1 MNEINVSYDREI
13 FLIQKYGGVSKYFSN
28 LISKFSADSSF
39 GIKPHITFDRT
50 NNYHLKKAIS
60 IYKPQR
66 KFLQAS
72 TGWSTLS
79 TLGPVRELSSYW
91 AGGKCIRKPSEIFHA
106 TYYRPTKI
114 EMKYGKRLVVS
125 VHDFIPEKLGWTG
138 VRNPH
143 IGKEKL
149 VRKSDLVIC
158 VSHSTASDLM
168 KFYEISNSKIRVIHH
183 GVDLIETAVVK
194 LVPSRP
200 SVLYVGNRGGYKN
213 FEVLVEAM
221 KRAKALNID
230 LQLIT
235 AGAPLSNL
243 EISDNRELLQGNY
256 WVHSDYPSESELGM
270 LYSKS
275 TLHCVTSKME
285 GFGMTILESMAHATP
300 VVVSDI
306 DVFRE
311 VGGKAACYFNQDSSE
326 DLLEKILW
334 ALNNNN
340 YNSLSNGVLG
350 YAKQNTWDKVAQL
363 HAAAYESI
371 L

>member
-1 MNEINVSYDREI
+1 MNRINVTYDREI

-28 LISKFSADSSF
+28 LISKFSNDSSF
-39 GIKPHITFDRT
+39 GIKPHMTFDRT
-50 NNYHLKKAIS
+50 DNYHLKKTFS
-60 IYKPQR
+60 VFKPQR
-66 KFLQAS
+66 KFLQAN

-79 TLGPVRELSSYW
+79 TLGPVREYSSHW
-91 AGGKCIRKPSEIFHA
+91 AGGKCKREPSEIFHA
-106 TYYRPTKI
+106 TYYRPTNT

-125 VHDFIPEKLGWTG
+125 VHDFIPEKLGWNG

-158 VSHSTASDLM
+158 VSNATASDLM
-168 KFYEISNSKIRVIHH
+168 KFYGISNSKIRVIHH
-183 GVDLIETAVVK
+183 GVDLVETAAVK
-194 LVPSRP
+194 SVPSRP
-200 SVLYVGNRGGYKN
+200 SILYVGNRGGYKN

-221 KRAKALNID
+221 KRAKELNID

-235 AGAPLSNL
+235 AGSPLSKL
-243 EISDNRELLQGNY
+243 EVLGNRELIEGNH
-256 WVHSDYPSESELGM
+256 WIHSDYPSESELGM
-270 LYSKS
+270 LYSNS

-311 VGGKAACYFNQDSSE
+311 VGGEAACYFDPNSSE
-326 DLLEKILW
+326 NLLEKILW
-334 ALNNNN
+334 ALGDNT
-340 YNSLSNGVLG
+340 YKSLSNRVLK
-350 YAKQNTWDKVAQL
+350 YAELNTWDKAAQL
-363 HAAAYESI
+363 HAAAYKSI
-371 L
+371 V